1 MTFPHRIFRIYGQP
15 ALLAGAVIVASLLR
29 LQTLGGSLGHDEAYT
44 LQAFASQPYERI
56 ITSYPAPNNHILHSL
71 LVRCSVQLLGTETWI
86 ARFPALVAGILAVP
100 LIFVLGRSLFL
111 NPHAGLIAAWLLAI
125 MPAHISYSQVARGYS
140 LSILLSVLSLFFA
153 KKAVDEGKIRLWAAF
168 GLCGFLGA
176 WTLPSN
182 AFLVVSLGIWAGL
195 VASRNVRSKAIA
207 TTLASVLVI
216 VLVYLPIRA
225 ELERAGGRWGID
237 VWEDPLALPGVFVG
251 TAKIWIGGMEG
262 IFPAVAALGGLLLTV
277 YRRRDIALC
286 FGSAWL
292 VPLLAAVVMGIA
304 GQPRSYLYLLPTFVL
319 SAAYGITQVPT
330 TRLRA
335 IALTFLLV
343 GYGWSATTILNKPKI
358 DAYKALAQYM
368 ETELVAAD
376 MVVSPFIMDV
386 RIWAYAGETIGRSLI
401 AILRGGTI
409 DRLFVASHSVDE
421 RFELKNSLLKSH
433 AGPISIP
440 FRTES
445 FVEVYH
451 SGELALNKIRSSG
464 VRVFLLEETIGWHQA
479 ATQEAQSLRLTSG
492 TPAISGAP
500 SLHLENSARTPFQLY
515 STTRF
520 DVPTEGIA
528 ILAFARTR
536 KDSYLSIYSV
546 SDNKELGRPHLLKT
560 AAWPTPVRGN
570 DGQKWLLEAY
580 LLPVEPQVAYGLYI
594 LGGDDE
600 EQSLADI
607 TCIYFP
613 Y

>member
-237 VWEDPLALPGVFVG
+237 VWEDPLALLGVFVG

-277 YRRRDIALC
+277 YRRRDIRALLRVC
-286 FGSAWL
+286 LDG
-292 VPLLAAVVMGIA
+292 P
-304 GQPRSYLYLLPTFVL
+304 PTCRRGDGD
-319 SAAYGITQVPT
+319 S
-330 TRLRA
+330 
-335 IALTFLLV
+335 
-343 GYGWSATTILNKPKI
+343 WSAT
-358 DAYKALAQYM
+358 
-368 ETELVAAD
+368 ELPISAAH
-376 MVVSPFIMDV
+376 V
-386 RIWAYAGETIGRSLI
+386 RTVRSLWHN
-401 AILRGGTI
+401 AGAN
-409 DRLFVASHSVDE
+409 DAPASH
-421 RFELKNSLLKSH
+421 RPH
-433 AGPISIP
+433 IS
-440 FRTES
+440 T
-445 FVEVYH
+445 
-451 SGELALNKIRSSG
+451 GG
-464 VRVFLLEETIGWHQA
+464 VRME
-479 ATQEAQSLRLTSG
+479 R
-492 TPAISGAP
+492 
-500 SLHLENSARTPFQLY
+500 
-515 STTRF
+515 
-520 DVPTEGIA
+520 
-528 ILAFARTR
+528 
-536 KDSYLSIYSV
+536 
-546 SDNKELGRPHLLKT
+546 
-560 AAWPTPVRGN
+560 N
-570 DGQKWLLEAY
+570 DH
-580 LLPVEPQVAYGLYI
+580 VEQ
-594 LGGDDE
+594 
-600 EQSLADI
+600 
-607 TCIYFP
+607 T
-613 Y
+613 